1 MDSYGKSED
10 GEKCIDSGYH
20 LEEESIGFADS
31 LTLRY
36 ERKKEMNNE
45 PVFSA
50 LYCLIFI
57 FYIFTK
63 GLRVSSLMVEV
74 VSREWALT
82 FYLIPFFPIS
92 FLMAQYIPAPV
103 NISWL

>member
-1 MDSYGKSED
+1 MNQ
-10 GEKCIDSGYH
+10 C
-20 LEEESIGFADS
+20 S
-31 LTLRY
+31 LYYTLY
-36 ERKKEMNNE
+36 
-45 PVFSA
+45 
-50 LYCLIFI
+50 YTLIFI

-82 FYLIPFFPIS
+82 FYLIPFSPIS
-92 FLMAQYIPAPV
+92 FLMAQYISAPV

>member
-1 MDSYGKSED
+1 MK
-10 GEKCIDSGYH
+10 EKPK
-20 LEEESIGFADS
+20 GFADG
-31 LTLRY
+31 LNEGY
-36 ERKKEMNNE
+36 ERKKEVNNE
-45 PVFSA
+45 PVFSV
-50 LYCLIFI
+50 LYCIVFI

-63 GLRVSSLMVEV
+63 GLKVSSPMVEV

-92 FLMAQYIPAPV
+92 FLMAQYLPAPV